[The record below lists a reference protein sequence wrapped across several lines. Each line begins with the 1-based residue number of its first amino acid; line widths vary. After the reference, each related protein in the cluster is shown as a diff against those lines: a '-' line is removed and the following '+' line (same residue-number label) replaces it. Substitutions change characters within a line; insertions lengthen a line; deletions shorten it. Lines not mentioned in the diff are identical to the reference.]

1 VTWVVGCFWWADFV
15 ERVETWISAA
25 VFYSPHVSTR
35 YRPVVI
41 SLIALVAVWLCA
53 WGGYAISQHSKMTA
67 DKIRAYVAQVDLSRL
82 SGADRAQAIRDLADK
97 INRLSPEERRTAR
110 LDGIWATWFQ
120 EMTED
125 EKATFLEAT
134 MPSGFKQMLASFEQ
148 QPEDKRHRA
157 ITNAMERLKDAREMS
172 QSDYDKKTK
181 PKGTNQPV
189 ISEDLQ
195 KKIAVIGLKS
205 VYSDSSAQTK
215 AELAPLLEEIQKNME
230 AGRMFRR
237 GQ

>member
-1 VTWVVGCFWWADFV
+1 MNA
-15 ERVETWISAA
+15 
-25 VFYSPHVSTR
+25 R
-35 YRPVVI
+35 YRPVI
-41 SLIALVAVWLCA
+41 LSLVALLAVWLCA
-53 WGGYAISQHSKMTA
+53 WGGYTISKHSRMTA
-67 DKIRAYVAQVDLSRL
+67 DKIRAFVEHIDLSKL
-82 SGADRAQAIRDLADK
+82 TGADRAQAIRDLADK
-97 INRLSPEERRTAR
+97 INRLSPEDRRNAR
-110 LDGIWATWFQ
+110 LDGIWANWFK
-120 EMTED
+120 EMTEA
-125 EKATFLEAT
+125 EKAQFLEAT

-148 QPEDKRHRA
+148 QPEDRRHRA
-157 ITNAMERLKDAREMS
+157 ITNAIERLKDAREMS

-195 KKIAVIGLKS
+195 KKIAVIGLKT

-237 GQ
+237 GAP

>member
-1 VTWVVGCFWWADFV
+1 M
-15 ERVETWISAA
+15 SA
-25 VFYSPHVSTR
+25 R
-35 YRPVVI
+35 YRPIII
-41 SLIALVAVWLCA
+41 SVIALVAVWLCA
-53 WGGYAISQHSKMTA
+53 WGGYEISKHSRMTA
-67 DKIRAYVAQVDLSRL
+67 DKIRAFVDGVDLHSL
-82 SGADRAQAIRDLADK
+82 TGSARAQAIRDLADK
-97 INRLSPEERRTAR
+97 INRLSPEERRSAR
-110 LDGIWATWFQ
+110 LDNIWAKWFA

-157 ITNAMERLKDAREMS
+157 VTNAIERLKDAREMS
-172 QSDYDKKTK
+172 QSDYNKKTK
-181 PKGTNQPV
+181 PQGTNQPV
-189 ISEDLQ
+189 ISVDLK
-195 KKIAVIGLKS
+195 KKIAVIGLKT

-237 GQ
+237 GGP

>member
-1 VTWVVGCFWWADFV
+1 
-15 ERVETWISAA
+15 
-25 VFYSPHVSTR
+25 
-35 YRPVVI
+35 
-41 SLIALVAVWLCA
+41 
-53 WGGYAISQHSKMTA
+53 MTA
-67 DKIRAYVAQVDLSRL
+67 DKIHAYVAQIDLSKL
-82 SGADRAQAIRDLADK
+82 SGTARAQAIRDLADK

-110 LDGIWATWFQ
+110 LDGIWSKWFQ

-189 ISEDLQ
+189 VSEDLQ

>member
-1 VTWVVGCFWWADFV
+1 MNA
-15 ERVETWISAA
+15 
-25 VFYSPHVSTR
+25 R
-35 YRPVVI
+35 YRPVVLSI
-41 SLIALVAVWLCA
+41 GALLAVWLCA
-53 WGGYAISQHSKMTA
+53 WGGYAIAQHARMTA
-67 DKIRAYVAQVDLSRL
+67 DKIRAYVAQVDLSKL
-82 SGADRAQAIRDLADK
+82 SGTARAQAIRDLADK

-110 LDGIWATWFQ
+110 LDNIWSKWFQ

-172 QSDYDKKTK
+172 QTDYDKKTK

-189 ISEDLQ
+189 VSEDLQ

-237 GQ
+237 GGP

>member
-1 VTWVVGCFWWADFV
+1 M
-15 ERVETWISAA
+15 SA
-25 VFYSPHVSTR
+25 R
-35 YRPVVI
+35 YRPIII
-41 SLIALVAVWLCA
+41 SVLALIAVWLLA
-53 WGGYAISQHSKMTA
+53 WGGYALSQHSRMTA
-67 DKIRAYVAQVDLSRL
+67 DKIRAYVAQTDFSKLT
-82 SGADRAQAIRDLADK
+82 GAARAQAIRDLADK

-110 LDGIWATWFQ
+110 LDRIWANWFQ

-125 EKATFLEAT
+125 EKAAFLEAT

-172 QSDYDKKTK
+172 QTDYEKKTK

-237 GQ
+237 NN